1 MNKQEFVCELK
12 KRLSGLPSKDIEN
25 YAEFYSEMIDDRIE
39 DGMSEEEA
47 VQDIGSVDDIVAEIL
62 RTTPLAKLVKEKV
75 RPKRKLRAWEIVLLA
90 VGSPLWFSLGLAVL
104 CVILAVYIVLWA
116 MVVTLICVNVALFA
130 TSFALFACSA
140 VLAVQ
145 AEIPELLMCIGAGLV
160 IGGLALLMTLGIKGV
175 IKGTVWLSK
184 KIVLGIKSCFVR
196 KGEA

>member
-1 MNKQEFVCELK
+1 MDKFDFLECLRDK
-12 KRLSGLPSKDIEN
+12 LSGLPQEDVNRSVD
-25 YAEFYSEMIDDRIE
+25 FYSEMIDDRIE

-47 VQDIGSVDDIVAEIL
+47 VADIGSVDDIVAEIL
-62 RTTPLAKLVKEKV
+62 RTTPLSKLVKEKV

-90 VGSPLWFSLGLAVL
+90 VGSPLWLSLGLAVL

-130 TSFALFACSA
+130 TSLALFACC
-140 VLAVQ
+140 VGLLVQ
-145 AEIPELLMCIGAGLV
+145 AKIPEMLMCIGAGLV
-160 IGGLALLMTLGIKGV
+160 IGGLALLMTLGIKAV